1 MKSQIIQ
8 VLHNRAVMN
17 REELEHDTLFSALL
31 RSDLPPEEL
40 SLIRLQH
47 EAMSVV
53 SAGLETTKRALS
65 VASFHLLATPS
76 ALLRLTKELT
86 DFIPDIARP
95 PSLSEL
101 EALPYLSACIQE
113 SQSAQV

>member
-1 MKSQIIQ
+1 
-8 VLHNRAVMN
+8 MN
-17 REELEHDTLFSALL
+17 KEELQHDTLFNALL

-40 SLIRLQH
+40 SLVRLQH

-53 SAGLETTKRALS
+53 AAGLETTKRALS

-86 DFIPDIARP
+86 DFIPDITRP
-95 PSLSEL
+95 PSLTEL
-101 EALPYLSACIQE
+101 EALPYLSACIEE